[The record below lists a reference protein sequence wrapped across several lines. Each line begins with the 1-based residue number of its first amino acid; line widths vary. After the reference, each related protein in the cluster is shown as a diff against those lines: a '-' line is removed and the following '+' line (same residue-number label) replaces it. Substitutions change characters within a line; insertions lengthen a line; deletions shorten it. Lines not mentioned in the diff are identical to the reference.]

1 MEPSIDTDWSTVVKS
16 RQRYGHGS
24 MHLRHKWSAEMS
36 LDAYVVDAKTYG
48 AAANGRPTRKTMIIR
63 LINLATRTTSRTRGR
78 QHLDSILL
86 GPDTTYRSELIDASF
101 FEPDPSC

>member
-1 MEPSIDTDWSTVVKS
+1 MTKDLCIFVMDGLRECHWTHTLST
-16 RQRYGHGS
+16 
-24 MHLRHKWSAEMS
+24 
-36 LDAYVVDAKTYG
+36 AKTYG